1 MAAAPKYVQRIARL
15 PEVFELLSGRPDG
28 LPLRDLAAAVGVSP
42 DELRQDLLL
51 FYTAES
57 KDLTFGLGR
66 PDILEFCAS
75 DGSDDDPGT
84 AEVVRIVGDRPA
96 EELGVAWLDAA
107 ELALI
112 YTAAQA
118 LLEIEPD
125 NTDLAGAVDVLTR
138 TMLGDAGAGAAAADT
153 VGTTGRRAW
162 NQALDPLRTAIEER
176 RQVRLTYSPAWSEG
190 VSERVIEPW
199 RLVQTRRGWEVDAR
213 SGGDVRTYLLAHI
226 RTAEV
231 LDATFT
237 VPADVDAR
245 IEAQRATSTVR
256 VRVPHSAR
264 WAADF
269 YAERVTVVADDELTA
284 TLDLELLPPVDRRIG
299 LLLLVAGEEA
309 SVLSP
314 SALVAAGPALAAELL
329 EHHRS

>member
-1 MAAAPKYVQRIARL
+1 MAAAPKYIQRIARL

-28 LPLRDLAAAVGVSP
+28 LPLADLAAAVGVSP

-66 PDILEFCAS
+66 PDVLEFCAS

-125 NTDLAGAVDVLTR
+125 NADLAGAVEVLTA
-138 TMLGDAGAGAAAADT
+138 TMLGDPGAAGAG
-153 VGTTGRRAW
+153 GTSRQAW
-162 NQALDPLRTAIEER
+162 NDALDPLRTAIEER
-176 RQVRLTYSPAWSEG
+176 RQVQLTYSPAWSSG
-190 VSERVIEPW
+190 VRDRVIEPW
-199 RLVQTRRGWEVDAR
+199 RLVQTRRGWEVDAGPVAEDG
-213 SGGDVRTYLLAHI
+213 SIRTYLLSHI
-226 RTAEV
+226 RSVTL
-231 LDATFT
+231 LDTTFT
-237 VPADVDAR
+237 VPDDAERR
-245 IEAQRATSTVR
+245 IEAQRATTAVR
-256 VRVPHSAR
+256 VRIPHTAR
-264 WAADF
+264 WAADY
-269 YAERVTVVADDELTA
+269 YAEQVTVVADDELTA
-284 TLDLELLPPVDRRIG
+284 TLDLALLPPVSQRIG

-309 SVLSP
+309 QVLAPASLI
-314 SALVAAGPALAAELL
+314 SAGPALAAELL
-329 EHHRS
+329 EHHRG